1 MRRLPTEDSSVSF
14 ISCVSNFP
22 AGIFR
27 QRART
32 GILPGHVMRLLRQG
46 GTGSGSVRSR
56 RDRFRP
62 RATPRR
68 VEALARSHSSRLG
81 WMSSDCTGG
90 GGASTHRVGSNRTIT
105 HCRCL
110 GGIQTKFSLVGLM
123 RRFRRSNDLLFIKKM
138 GIGNKRKEPLEI
150 E

>member
-1 MRRLPTEDSSVSF
+1 
-14 ISCVSNFP
+14 
-22 AGIFR
+22 
-27 QRART
+27 
-32 GILPGHVMRLLRQG
+32 
-46 GTGSGSVRSR
+46 
-56 RDRFRP
+56 
-62 RATPRR
+62 
-68 VEALARSHSSRLG
+68 
-81 WMSSDCTGG
+81 MSSGCTGG
-90 GGASTHRVGSNRTIT
+90 GGASTHLGRVGSNRTIT